1 MATISGKN
9 DHAAGF
15 FISESPAYNGVKNT
29 HACIL
34 FGKFLKSKFFRL
46 FRTVEVGAKVTRVTR
61 QCYAHKPAKYRHF
74 SIGVNRRKHKPSF
87 RWVTGILSVIGMFRQ
102 SSGKLDRGQSSL

>member
-46 FRTVEVGAKVTRVTR
+46 FRTVEVGRSVQRLRGSRGNAMLISLQNTVTSQLALTDGSTSRLF
-61 QCYAHKPAKYRHF
+61 A
-74 SIGVNRRKHKPSF
+74 G
-87 RWVTGILSVIGMFRQ
+87 
-102 SSGKLDRGQSSL
+102 